1 MSIDMLNFEAVKA
14 GIENF
19 VNETIEKDR
28 TNELWKNEIRGFP
41 WNENLVDKTRPY
53 YKIGC
58 WQSRYQSLADATR
71 LAIEAIT
78 AIKADWEDGSS
89 NSSEDALNSIWTF
102 DEKQGETEDY
112 VEGIVQGLKI
122 ALDSLTSRIK

>member
-14 GIENF
+14 GIENL
-19 VNETIEKDR
+19 TKQLCEKDR
-28 TNELWKNEIRGFP
+28 TDELWD
-41 WNENLVDKTRPY
+41 ENFIDKTRPY

-71 LAIEAIT
+71 LSIETIT
-78 AIKADWEDGSS
+78 AIKADWEDGST

>member
-28 TNELWKNEIRGFP
+28 TDEL

-71 LAIEAIT
+71 LSIEAIT

>member
-71 LAIEAIT
+71 LSVEAIT
-78 AIKADWEDGSS
+78 AIKADWAE
-89 NSSEDALNSIWTF
+89 ELAKCDATYMRNTIFLK
-102 DEKQGETEDY
+102 EVGETEDY

>member
-28 TNELWKNEIRGFP
+28 TDEL

-71 LAIEAIT
+71 LSVEAIT
-78 AIKADWEDGSS
+78 AIKADWAE
-89 NSSEDALNSIWTF
+89 ELAKCDATYMRNTIFLK
-102 DEKQGETEDY
+102 EVGETEDY
-112 VEGIVQGLKI
+112 VEGVIEGLRI
-122 ALDSLTSRIK
+122 ALDSLKG

>member
-1 MSIDMLNFEAVKA
+1 MSIDMLNFEAVKE
-14 GIENF
+14 GVENL
-19 VNETIEKDR
+19 TKQLCEKDR
-28 TNELWKNEIRGFP
+28 TDELWD
-41 WNENLVDKTRPY
+41 ENFIDKTRPY

-71 LAIEAIT
+71 LSVEAIT
-78 AIKADWEDGSS
+78 AIKADWAE
-89 NSSEDALNSIWTF
+89 ELAKCDATYMRNTIFLK
-102 DEKQGETEDY
+102 EVGETEDY